1 MKMRVSAMVGL
12 LISTLSLT
20 SSVAFAGRGLQA
32 GDLVAPIN
40 EDHLYYVDEV
50 VGEQVKVRKVDTESW
65 FKESDKEVAQF
76 LGSDQA
82 DVQLKDLRR
91 MTLSFTPDNHLPI
104 LQEANEAECEQLGL
118 GEVLMQDQLAAPALH
133 QPGNDDSGCGC
144 TCMSLKKFFG
154 RRSH

>member
-1 MKMRVSAMVGL
+1 MKMRVSAVL
-12 LISTLSLT
+12 LLLSSLILT
-20 SSVAFAGRGLQA
+20 SSIAFAGRGLQA

-50 VGEQVKVRKVDTESW
+50 VGEQVKVRKVDTDSW
-65 FKESDKEVAQF
+65 FKESDKDVAQF
-76 LGSDQA
+76 LGNDQA

-118 GEVLMQDQLAAPALH
+118 GQVLMQDQVAPPAATQDQA
-133 QPGNDDSGCGC
+133 QANEGCGC
-144 TCMSLKKFFG
+144 ACLSLKKIFG
-154 RRSH
+154 RRNH